1 MTSSVIITNELIN
14 TVNFDMFKDFFINE
28 DDNTINEFFLKIGY
42 KYSISVSNVFVNNC

>member
-28 DDNTINEFFLKIGY
+28 DDNTINEFFDKSGTQHYRLLSY
-42 KYSISVSNVFVNNC
+42 LSTL